1 MSLLTPGP
9 RPTLGPWGV
18 DLHSGRILSGEQ
30 WDWLQANGCKFAW
43 LRVDDAMSRL
53 AKEASK
59 RGIEVGVY
67 AFLHPGS
74 GKDQAL
80 HLLAELRRTQT
91 PLGPHGLIAADIEDT
106 TTVGGHRW
114 TAAENPAG
122 VVTDFLDTVK
132 RETSIVGFQY
142 TYRSFFKKHNL
153 RVLSQMY
160 KLWAADYNR
169 DKSWEQL
176 DAFDKNGFGA
186 HVDVWQFGGG
196 PIPPN
201 HVVGVDKNLWRGD
214 W

>member
-1 MSLLTPGP
+1 
-9 RPTLGPWGV
+9 
-18 DLHSGRILSGEQ
+18 
-30 WDWLQANGCKFAW
+30 
-43 LRVDDAMSRL
+43 MSRL

-80 HLLAELRRTQT
+80 HLVAELRRTQT

-132 RETSIVGFQY
+132 RETSIVGFRY
-142 TYRSFFKKHNL
+142 TYRSFFKKHKL
-153 RVLSQMY
+153 AALPQFR
-160 KLWAADYNR
+160 LWAADYDRSKN
-169 DKSWEQL
+169 WEDL
-176 DAFDKNGFGA
+176 SAFDKKGFGA

-196 PIPPN
+196 PIPPSRGV
-201 HVVGVDKNLWRGD
+201 VVGVDKNLWRGD